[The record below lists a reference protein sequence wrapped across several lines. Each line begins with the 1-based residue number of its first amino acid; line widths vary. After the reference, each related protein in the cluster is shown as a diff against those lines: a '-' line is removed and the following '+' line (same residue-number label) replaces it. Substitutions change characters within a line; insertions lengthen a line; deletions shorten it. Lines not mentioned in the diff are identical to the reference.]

1 MGKSSSSIRKKRS
14 KYSSQVLFSSSVSNS
29 SLLLRSFFFFF
40 NKFVCIS
47 RFLCSVSCFSLATSI
62 GLLKFLYF
70 IRLLVKF

>member
-29 SLLLRSFFFFF
+29 SLLLSFFFF